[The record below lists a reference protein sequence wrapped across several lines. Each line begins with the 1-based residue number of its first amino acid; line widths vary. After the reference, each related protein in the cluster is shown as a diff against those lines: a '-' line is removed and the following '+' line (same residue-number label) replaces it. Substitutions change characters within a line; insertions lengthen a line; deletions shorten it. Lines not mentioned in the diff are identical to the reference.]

1 MWNDPVTGE
10 SNSIWPLAVAVIVL
24 WMSIVAV
31 RKLVRPKSPRNKIE
45 ALLIFGGVV
54 LLIQTAVLW
63 QGDQFIFGLLN
74 ALATVAV
81 TSIVYC
87 IIGGLVAFCIASVRA
102 KSGNGQRP
110 NYRRRVVYIALLISL
125 LGEWGYNGQLAA
137 SKQPSAQADASQSP
151 VASSI
156 ANVPQ
161 VSEQDQERFK
171 AIIQGVMGDSSY
183 MTPQIQAEFWML
195 IDKNHL
201 SQVDVQ
207 NLKQSLPLTN
217 LYGRAFWQDALS
229 SFKTGQPIKS
239 DQRRMYESRLTEA
252 VSPDA
257 AQQRITKDD
266 AMIAKIAAHQ
276 LVDVQGTSVVVNES
290 MIQSALSGA
299 DAVSARLDKL
309 FTRPW

>member
-10 SNSIWPLAVAVIVL
+10 SHSIWPLAVAVIVL

-137 SKQPSAQADASQSP
+137 SKQPSSQADASQSP
-151 VASSI
+151 VASPI
-156 ANVPQ
+156 ASAPQ
-161 VSEQDQERFK
+161 VSEQDQERFA
-171 AIIQGVMGDSSY
+171 AIIQCVMGDSSY

-217 LYGRAFWQDALS
+217 LYGRAFWQDALIIQDRA
-229 SFKTGQPIKS
+229 TNQVRPT
-239 DQRRMYESRLTEA
+239 Q
-252 VSPDA
+252 
-257 AQQRITKDD
+257 
-266 AMIAKIAAHQ
+266 
-276 LVDVQGTSVVVNES
+276 DV
-290 MIQSALSGA
+290 
-299 DAVSARLDKL
+299 
-309 FTRPW
+309 

>member
-1 MWNDPVTGE
+1 
-10 SNSIWPLAVAVIVL
+10 
-24 WMSIVAV
+24 
-31 RKLVRPKSPRNKIE
+31 VRPKSPRNKIE

-137 SKQPSAQADASQSP
+137 SKQPSSQADASQSP
-151 VASSI
+151 VASPI
-156 ANVPQ
+156 ASAPQ
-161 VSEQDQERFK
+161 VSEQDQERFA

-257 AQQRITKDD
+257 ALQRITKDD

>member
-1 MWNDPVTGE
+1 MWNDPVTRE
-10 SNSIWPLAVAVIVL
+10 SHSIWPLAVAVIVL

-45 ALLIFGGVV
+45 AFLIFASVV

-63 QGDQFIFGLLN
+63 QGDRFIFGLLN

-137 SKQPSAQADASQSP
+137 SKQPSSQADASQSP
-151 VASSI
+151 VASPI
-156 ANVPQ
+156 ASAPQ
-161 VSEQDQERFK
+161 VSEQDQERFA
-171 AIIQGVMGDSSY
+171 AIIQCVMGDSSY

>member
-1 MWNDPVTGE
+1 MWNDPVTGQ
-10 SNSIWPLAVAVIVL
+10 SHSIWPLAVAVIAL

-45 ALLIFGGVV
+45 ALLIIASVV

-63 QGDQFIFGLLN
+63 QGDQFISGLLN

-87 IIGGLVAFCIASVRA
+87 IIGGLIAFWIASVRA

-110 NYRRRVVYIALLISL
+110 NYRRRVVYIALAISL
-125 LGEWGYNGQLAA
+125 IGEWGYNSQLAA
-137 SKQPSAQADASQSP
+137 SKQPSSQADASQSP
-151 VASSI
+151 VTSSI
-156 ANVPQ
+156 ANAPQ
-161 VSEQDQERFK
+161 VSEQDQKRFA

-183 MTPQIQAEFWML
+183 MTPQIRAEFWML

-229 SFKTGQPIKS
+229 SFKTGQPVKS
-239 DQRRMYESRLTEA
+239 DQRRIYESRLTEA
-252 VSPDA
+252 ISPDA

-276 LVDVQGTSVVVNES
+276 PVDVQGTSVVVNES

-299 DAVSARLDKL
+299 DAVSTRLDKL
-309 FTRPW
+309 FTKP